1 MKYFLLNVLL
11 VLCGC
16 SSYDYK
22 VSSLPSKELSYQE
35 LPKEVRLRL
44 SSINP
49 CDPSTGA
56 LLVVDSIDSLRYSL
70 EEVATITRPWISFIK
85 LMDNKKRLAYRIER
99 DAPEPFIILD
109 GALYIPDRYN
119 ILCSDEIQRAKYIR
133 YQLR

>member
-1 MKYFLLNVLL
+1 MNVLL

-44 SSINP
+44 SPIKP

-56 LLVVDSIDSLRYSL
+56 LLIVDSIDSLRYSL
-70 EEVATITRPWISFIK
+70 EEVAAITGPWISFIK

-99 DAPEPFIILD
+99 DVPEPYIILD

-119 ILCSDEIQRAKYIR
+119 ILYSDETQKAKYVR

>member
-16 SSYDYK
+16 NSYDYK

-35 LPKEVRLRL
+35 LPKEVRLCL
-44 SSINP
+44 SSIKP

-99 DAPEPFIILD
+99 DVPEPYIILD

-119 ILCSDEIQRAKYIR
+119 ILGSDEIQRAKYIR